1 MKIDK
6 VNNVCVK
13 PVIVQDNN
21 EAEKIKGFK
30 IIPFAFY
37 NMFICS
43 KKKSGKTSLINTII
57 RKTTDKRTN
66 VWVFCSTFKIDDSW
80 KAIINYLEEKG
91 NKVNTFDSIFDGKVN
106 LLNKI
111 LDEMGEPEDIP
122 EKKDKKAPIN
132 LNEIKRSY
140 DLFGKETD
148 EKGEPKKEYIPKKR
162 APKHL
167 FIFDD
172 LSPELKHI
180 DRLLKVHRHFKA
192 SVIISSQYIHDLSIS
207 SRLQIDVFCTFRGF
221 SQEKL
226 EMVHKSLDLSI
237 PFDTL
242 WCIYKHITEE
252 PYQFLYV
259 NVRTEE
265 IRKSLNSIVKYDE

>member
-1 MKIDK
+1 MKLERI
-6 VNNVCVK
+6 NNVSVK
-13 PVIVQDNN
+13 PVIVPDGD

-30 IIPFAFY
+30 ILPFPFF
-37 NMFICS
+37 NLFVCS
-43 KKKSGKTSLINTII
+43 KKKSGKTSLISTII
-57 RKTTDKRTN
+57 KKVTDKRSTI
-66 VWVFCSTFKIDDSW
+66 WLFCSTAKIDKTW
-80 KAIINYLEEKG
+80 LAIIDYLESKG
-91 NKVNTFDSIFDGKVN
+91 NKVNIFDSIFDGKIN

-111 LDEMGEPEDIP
+111 LDEMGEPEVVE

-148 EKGEPKKEYIPKKR
+148 EKGEPKKEYVPKKK

-172 LSPELKHI
+172 LSPELKHV
-180 DRLLKVHRHFKA
+180 DRLVKVHRHFQA

-221 SQEKL
+221 SEEKF
-226 EMVHKSLDLSI
+226 EMIHKSLDLSI
-237 PFDTL
+237 PFQTL
-242 WCIYKHITEE
+242 WSIYKYVTEE
-252 PYQFLYV
+252 PFQFLYV
-259 NVRTEE
+259 NVRSEE
-265 IRKSLNSIVKYDE
+265 VRKNLNHKITFD

>member
-1 MKIDK
+1 MKLEKI
-6 VNNVCVK
+6 NNVSVR

-21 EAEKIKGFK
+21 EAEKIKAYK
-30 IIPFAFY
+30 IMPFAFF
-37 NMFICS
+37 NLFICS
-43 KKKSGKTSLINTII
+43 KKKSGKTSLISTII
-57 RKTTDKRTN
+57 KKVTDKRSTI
-66 VWVFCSTFKIDDSW
+66 WLFCSTAKIDKTW
-80 KAIINYLEEKG
+80 LAIIDYLESKG
-91 NKVNTFDSIFDGKVN
+91 NKVNIFDSIFDGKIN

-111 LDEMGEPEDIP
+111 LDEMGEPEVVE

-140 DLFGKETD
+140 DILGKEQD
-148 EKGEPKKEYIPKKR
+148 EEGKTKKEYVPKKR

-172 LSPELKHI
+172 LSPELKYV
-180 DRLLKVHRHFKA
+180 DRLVKVHRHFQA

-221 SQEKL
+221 SEEKF
-226 EMVHKSLDLSI
+226 EMIHKSLDLSI
-237 PFDTL
+237 PFETL
-242 WCIYKHITEE
+242 WNIYKYATED
-252 PYQFLYV
+252 PYNFLYL

-265 IRKSLNSIVKYDE
+265 MRKNLNHKITFD